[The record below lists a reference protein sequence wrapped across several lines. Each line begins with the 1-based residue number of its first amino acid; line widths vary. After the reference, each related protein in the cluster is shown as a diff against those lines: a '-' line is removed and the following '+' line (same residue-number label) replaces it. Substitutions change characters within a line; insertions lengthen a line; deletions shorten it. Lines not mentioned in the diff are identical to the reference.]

1 MDGRTFYIEIPDYD
15 DDGGKENVTVT
26 VSNMTETFM
35 VFEEINS
42 RITLNKVKNQ
52 DAGNYSLEVTYTDQ
66 EQLSSKY
73 QLNFEIRPYEV
84 ETQEV

>member
-1 MDGRTFYIEIPDYD
+1 
-15 DDGGKENVTVT
+15 
-26 VSNMTETFM
+26 MTETFM

-84 ETQEV
+84 ETQEVLEIQVDSNDSEADSDSGSTERFTENF